1 MREIG
6 ALYVDKTADVWRMVN
21 DSCGRTF
28 FLSRPRRFGKSL
40 LLSTFKAFFQGRRDL
55 FKGLKIDSLAPDE
68 AWQEYPIL
76 DMTMTR
82 AADRDPARIE
92 SSLIQMVDELASRYG
107 VAIQGVAPRDRFNSL
122 ILELVAKTKKPVV
135 ILIDEYDK
143 PILDVIGTDAL
154 DRTLEIMKSFYQV
167 VKDRNADE
175 RFVFITGV
183 TKFAHTSLFSG
194 ANNPTDLTSRAD
206 FATLLGYTEEEL
218 KANFAEE
225 IEATAKAK
233 GVSVEKLLA
242 DMKEWYDGFRFEEN
256 SPSVYN
262 PVSVGQFFASG
273 GKFNN
278 YWYATGTP
286 SFLVEA
292 AKRCPFDAES
302 FRNVPVASITFDKY
316 DASDIDP
323 FVFMVQTGYLTIS
336 RAESFGVTMQYY
348 MDYPNREVRESFE
361 RFLLGRYM
369 KKRERDVDTVA
380 NSIRRTLGVGDV
392 DAFVSAVKPVFATL
406 PYENIGD
413 PAADPVRFYEGY
425 FRNVMLAML
434 TVASVDGRAEQQTA
448 AGRIDLVVNFPSCAY
463 VFELKTHDGATTPE
477 AVLDAAMEQAH
488 TKNYAA
494 AYARPDKTVTLVAMS
509 FNRGTRQVSGYRAE
523 PITA

>member
-1 MREIG
+1 MTDVFSFPQMREIG

-28 FLSRPRRFGKSL
+28 FLSRPRWFGKSL

-82 AADRDPARIE
+82 ADDRDPARIE

-143 PILDVIGTDAL
+143 PILDVIGTDSL

-194 ANNPTDLTSRAD
+194 ANNPTDLTARAD

-218 KANFAEE
+218 KVNFAEE
-225 IEATAKAK
+225 IEATAKAR
-233 GVSVEKLLA
+233 GVSVEQQLA

-262 PVSVGQFFASG
+262 PPPSGSSSPAAASSIT
-273 GKFNN
+273 
-278 YWYATGTP
+278 TGTRPARRRSSWRRRSGVSSTRRASATSRSPRSP
-286 SFLVEA
+286 ST
-292 AKRCPFDAES
+292 
-302 FRNVPVASITFDKY
+302 N
-316 DASDIDP
+316 
-323 FVFMVQTGYLTIS
+323 
-336 RAESFGVTMQYY
+336 
-348 MDYPNREVRESFE
+348 
-361 RFLLGRYM
+361 
-369 KKRERDVDTVA
+369 
-380 NSIRRTLGVGDV
+380 
-392 DAFVSAVKPVFATL
+392 
-406 PYENIGD
+406 
-413 PAADPVRFYEGY
+413 
-425 FRNVMLAML
+425 
-434 TVASVDGRAEQQTA
+434 
-448 AGRIDLVVNFPSCAY
+448 
-463 VFELKTHDGATTPE
+463 TTP
-477 AVLDAAMEQAH
+477 A
-488 TKNYAA
+488 TSTRSCSWC
-494 AYARPDKTVTLVAMS
+494 RPDTSPSAAR
-509 FNRGTRQVSGYRAE
+509 NRSA
-523 PITA
+523 